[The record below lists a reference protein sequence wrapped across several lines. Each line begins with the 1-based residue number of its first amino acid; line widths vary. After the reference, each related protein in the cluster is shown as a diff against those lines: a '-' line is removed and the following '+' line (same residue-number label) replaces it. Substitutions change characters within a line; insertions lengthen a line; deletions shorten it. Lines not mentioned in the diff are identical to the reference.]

1 MADKKQFMLEFE
13 LKTSTRVLYPRL
25 SSPGGLSEWFCNDVN
40 VKDDI
45 YTFIWKDNEVKA
57 KKISSKD
64 FKFIRYQWLEDEGTP
79 YFLEFKLETRDL
91 TGDVALMLIDFAEE
105 DEIESA
111 TELWNS
117 QVGKLK
123 RVLGI

>member
-13 LKTSTRVLYPRL
+13 LKTSIRVLYPRL

-45 YTFIWKDNEVKA
+45 YTFKWKDNEVKA

-64 FKFIRYQWLEDEGTP
+64 YKFIRYQWLEDEGTP

-105 DEIESA
+105 DEIDSA

-117 QVGKLK
+117 QIGKLK